1 MYTVNSP
8 SIPIKFV
15 STVEYGES
23 GNQLSQSSYTNRR
36 NALGYLRKEFKAWSL
51 ESSVNTGK
59 RILQNTLPEL
69 SASRVG
75 ESIRIFTLYLK
86 SLKYIPRSEAK
97 LELFV
102 LASSYISV
110 RRDGEYVSLFYIS
123 SKLKQGNYKRF
134 ASIVRKIC
142 INIGIDKLPDCSL
155 LEPLE
160 EISGRI
166 EKYIRDGCLEVTIVN
181 ENINQDIID
190 DNQETVQN
198 TRNYIE
204 FEDLGSESRNEDE
217 NLDVENRFAIYSK
230 QIFVGTNSNERNL
243 LLESLLNYSHKKSDN
258 IHFQIENCDKQIVE
272 RRLKQNKRKEI
283 NFESLKKSK
292 EFAHEILEII
302 FKFNENSSEECIKDD
317 ILSPFW
323 LVNGSSVSPIIC
335 GALIYSFKI
344 HCIELSMKD
353 VITATGISKST
364 IINAK
369 KLVSKKLLFISQK
382 LFPGWIDSYFHIDT
396 NFRDVDKKKENNSCL
411 DLPPTI
417 VQSLVKLIKTSGPY
431 IDI

>member
-8 SIPIKFV
+8 IPIKFV

-51 ESSVNTGK
+51 EGSVNTGK

-86 SLKYIPRSEAK
+86 SLKYIPKSETK
-97 LELFV
+97 LELIV

-155 LEPLE
+155 LESLE
-160 EISGRI
+160 EVSGRI

-181 ENINQDIID
+181 ENINKDIID

-204 FEDLGSESRNEDE
+204 FEDFGSESRNEDE
-217 NLDVENRFAIYSK
+217 NLDVENRFATCSK
-230 QIFVGTNSNERNL
+230 QILVGTDSNERNL

-258 IHFQIENCDKQIVE
+258 IHFQVE

-292 EFAHEILEII
+292 EFAHEILKVI
-302 FKFNENSSEECIKDD
+302 FKFNENSSKECIKDD

-323 LVNGSSVSPIIC
+323 LANGSSVSPIIC

-344 HCIELSMKD
+344 HCVELSMKD

-382 LFPGWIDSYFHIDT
+382 LFPGWIDSYFHVNT
-396 NFRDVDKKKENNSCL
+396 NFRDADKQKENNSCL

-417 VQSLVKLIKTSGPY
+417 VQSLVKLIKTSGLY
-431 IDI
+431 IDT